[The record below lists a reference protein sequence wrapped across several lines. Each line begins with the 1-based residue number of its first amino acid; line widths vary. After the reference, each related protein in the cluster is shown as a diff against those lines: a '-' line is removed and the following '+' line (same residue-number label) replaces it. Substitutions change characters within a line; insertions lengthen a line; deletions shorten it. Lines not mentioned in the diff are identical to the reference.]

1 MDISSVWLRCVNL
14 LHLADDLTSPSFHS
28 WQNLTASSTLFN
40 PSVTSNSLQPL
51 GLQHTRLLC
60 LRDFPGKNTGLG
72 CHFLLQGNLLDPG
85 IEPVSP
91 AFVGRFFFLPLSH
104 QGSLF
109 HHVTFQIY
117 FLLTIAVNKNFFS
130 WLLDLLSFFPS
141 LCHSLIL

>member
-1 MDISSVWLRCVNL
+1 MDISSVWLRCVIL

-60 LRDFPGKNTGLG
+60 PRDFPGKNTGLG

-85 IEPVSP
+85 IEPMSP
-91 AFVGRFFFLPLSH
+91 VGRFFFYHWATREAFSTMLHSKFI
-104 QGSLF
+104 S
-109 HHVTFQIY
+109 
-117 FLLTIAVNKNFFS
+117 FLLLQSTRIFFFS

>member
-40 PSVTSNSLQPL
+40 PSHVQLFTTPWSAAHQTPL
-51 GLQHTRLLC
+51 SKG
-60 LRDFPGKNTGLG
+60 FPRQEYWTGLP
-72 CHFLLQGNLLDPG
+72 FPSPG
-85 IEPVSP
+85 ESSWSRDRTRVSCIC
-91 AFVGRFFFLPLSH
+91 RQIFFLPLSH